1 MRTNI
6 VLDDELVAEAMNLTG
21 ITTKREVVHEALE
34 VLVQTRR
41 RMSLLD
47 LRGKVSLAEG
57 YDHRELLENRVHD
70 RR

>member
-6 VLDDELVAEAMNLTG
+6 VLDDELVAEAMSLTG
-21 ITTKREVVHEALE
+21 ITTKREVVHQALE

-57 YDHRELLENRVHD
+57 YDHLKLREDRIHD